1 MGVVDQLRAFLNSA
15 QEVGDARALN
25 NMIGA
30 MQASLNSVK
39 ISDIDLIEKR
49 FQSLQTTFGLSTA
62 EAARYGQ
69 KIDQLGESLGIGGM
83 AAQDLVTKM
92 KPLLGIF
99 GSKSEFAMGG
109 SVFEKSMV
117 RASTVLRMNL
127 KLSDAIANKYI
138 ELYGGSS
145 KGLEEQL
152 THQIGLSTAIEDMI
166 PGVEITRDLIS
177 DMANVSSEL
186 TLHYGKLPGNLE
198 LAVIKSKQL
207 GINMAQLNNTGQNLL
222 NIESSIG
229 QEMEY
234 QLLSGRR
241 LVDEVSGESLTNA
254 YREATIKGDANK
266 QAEVLN
272 KLLKQEGQTL
282 ENNMFARQQMAQ
294 LLNMD
299 ESTLTKMMNKQKLL
313 AKLDPSGKLMN
324 LTGKD
329 LQDKL
334 TAMQAAGTAA
344 SDIAAIMQADDLR
357 TTDEKL
363 AQTLDLMTTKGILAT
378 VTNLGQD
385 YEGIAVG
392 ASDAQLSISKQTANA
407 LVAAAPGFATTV
419 ATTVFTELGTQMGT
433 TFADALI
440 SSATTIIGFSGKAP
454 THTSPI
460 PVTIT
465 NVDDGN
471 DFYSGPGGGR
481 MLLGPAGALRLN
493 NNDVVMGGTDLFGGK
508 SSGGGDI
515 MQFAAAVVNAINN
528 QTRELKSDPVF
539 GRGLTNSYYG

>member
-1 MGVVDQLRAFLNSA
+1 MGLVDQLKSFLNA
-15 QEVGDARALN
+15 AKEVGDARALN
-25 NMIGA
+25 NIIGS
-30 MQASLNSVK
+30 MQSILGTVK
-39 ISDIDLIEKR
+39 IENIDLIEKR
-49 FQSLQTTFGLSTA
+49 FRSLQTTFGLSTA

-69 KIDQLGESLGIGGM
+69 KIDELGKFLNIGGA
-83 AAQDLVTKM
+83 AAQDIITKM
-92 KPLLGIF
+92 KPLMGIF
-99 GSKSEFAMGG
+99 GSKDGFAGG
-109 SVFEKSMV
+109 SKLFEKAMV
-117 RASTVLRMNL
+117 RTSAFLRMNL
-127 KLSDAIANKYI
+127 KLSDATANKYI
-138 ELYGGSS
+138 EMYAGSA

-152 THQIGLSTAIEDMI
+152 TYQVGLSTAIEEMI
-166 PGVEITRDLIS
+166 PGVEITRDLMS
-177 DMANVSSEL
+177 DMSNVSSEL

-207 GINMAQLNNTGQNLL
+207 GINMAQLNTTGQNLL

-241 LVDEVSGESLTNA
+241 LVDESGESLTNA
-254 YREATIKGDANK
+254 YREATIKGDGNK
-266 QAEVLN
+266 QAEILN
-272 KLLKQEGQTL
+272 KLLKQEGKTL
-282 ENNMFARQQMAQ
+282 ESNMFARQQMAQ

-313 AKLDPSGKLMN
+313 AGLDPSGMLMK

-329 LQDKL
+329 LEAKL

-344 SDIAAIMQADDLR
+344 IDIAAIMKADDLR

-363 AQTLDLMTTKGILAT
+363 AQTLDVMTTKGILAT

-385 YEGIAVG
+385 YEGIAIG
-392 ASDAQLSISKQTANA
+392 ASDAQLSISKRVANE
-407 LVAAAPGFATTV
+407 LVEAAPSLAKTV
-419 ATTVFTELGTQMGT
+419 SNTVLIEMGTQLGNAAKEIFT
-433 TFADALI
+433 TT
-440 SSATTIIGFSGKAP
+440 ATTIAGFGGTVPS
-454 THTSPI
+454 HTSPI
-460 PVTIT
+460 PVTVIA
-465 NVDDGN
+465 DADGH

-481 MLLGPAGALRLN
+481 MLLGPAGALSID
-493 NNDVVMGGTDLFGGK
+493 NNDVVMAGTDLFSGK
-508 SSGGGDI
+508 GSSGDM